1 MIFID
6 TSAIYALADRAD
18 PNHAAATEC
27 LASLLESRARL
38 LTHNYVLVEAMA
50 LLQRRLG
57 LDAALA
63 LAADVSAFEVEWIT
77 RQTHVAAVAAL
88 DEVGSRGVSLVDHVS
103 FLVMEGRGVDRA
115 FVFDQ
120 DFASRGFKT
129 RPYEA

>member
-18 PNHAAATEC
+18 PNHADATEC
-27 LASLLESRARL
+27 FAALLESRARL

-77 RQTHVAAVAAL
+77 QQTHAAAVAAL
-88 DEVGSRGVSLVDHVS
+88 DAVGSRGVSLVDHVS
-103 FLVMEGRGVDRA
+103 FLVMEGRGVDNA
-115 FVFDQ
+115 FTFDQ
-120 DFASRGFKT
+120 DFAAQGFKT
-129 RPYEA
+129 RPE

>member
-18 PNHAAATEC
+18 PNHDDSTEYLAA
-27 LASLLESRARL
+27 LLESRARL

-77 RQTHVAAVAAL
+77 RQTHIAAVAAL
-88 DEVGSRGVSLVDHVS
+88 DEVGSRRVSLVDHVS
-103 FLVMEGRGVDRA
+103 FLVMERRGVDKA
-115 FVFDQ
+115 FVFDR
-120 DFASRGFKT
+120 DFAGRGFKT
-129 RPYEA
+129 RPRE